1 MNCKKHFIAQKALF
15 IFIIMD
21 IIVSAIISGISP
33 YFLGKIV
40 DAITLSSRPLFMR
53 MIAVYMVLLCLNVV
67 LTYVESI
74 LGQYIVNKIENS
86 CKQDV
91 INKILAIPAKQHYK
105 FDVGELFTR
114 VDFDVSTIVN
124 YYVDII
130 NSSLMLAI
138 NLIVASYF
146 MINISIKLSLIALTF
161 IPLLY
166 IINYLARDKIKKTEN
181 EVKKQM
187 KIFMGSCL
195 LYYLN

>member
-1 MNCKKHFIAQKALF
+1 MAQKALF

-181 EVKKQM
+181 EVKNK
-187 KIFMGSCL
+187 
-195 LYYLN
+195 